1 MKKTKK
7 TYEAP
12 VAEMIEIQMPAV
24 LMASGTG
31 TSTTPQNAQ
40 GGAMNFTQGYSW

>member
-1 MKKTKK
+1 MKKMNK

-24 LMASGTG
+24 LMASV
-31 TSTTPQNAQ
+31 NAEG
-40 GGAMNFTQGYSW
+40 GGAGGGTFDD

>member
-1 MKKTKK
+1 MKK

-12 VAEMIEIQMPAV
+12 KAEVIEIQMPAV
-24 LMASGTG
+24 LMASATG

-40 GGAMNFTQGYSW
+40 GGAMNFTQGPTW

>member
-1 MKKTKK
+1 MKKMNK

-24 LMASGTG
+24 LMASG
-31 TSTTPQNAQ
+31 PYA
-40 GGAMNFTQGYSW
+40 GGGQVDDGGEGGE